1 MSKIVLIKTQNSA
14 LDNNGS
20 AKQEPSAVEGIRL
33 NGKVAEIKSNGTLVF
48 ATESM
53 GSLVIADPGN
63 LHLGDHLTI
72 ELHKDNFA
80 AAGKLVAVNN
90 VNVDGQKDHA
100 APGPIMQN
108 QAIFDVV
115 DIPLDSKII
124 AQTVGHIAKLGN
136 STTSLMGLK
145 TLDRQK
151 VGQSID
157 LTIMQL
163 STTDKEAKQ
172 LTTIESI
179 LSIGAK
185 PENIKLQL
193 MQKFI
198 EADFK
203 PDKFWGAIKNNP
215 VLHQGLL
222 EDEIMPAKVL
232 NISGQRVLQTP
243 VGQFTLDRG
252 AKIDADIEMVLFK
265 APSNNAD
272 NTPKAQLNNASA
284 QDACKDLAKIL
295 PMMQSL
301 KTQESDRDKYL
312 DKILGLLHNINNK
325 APLRSKAG
333 LNFLGFINIEFDDDP
348 DVDLEQPLLL
358 LENDSGAKKAR
369 RPTIKDLEDFIKFIK
384 DDMPNSSALKPALIK
399 EEIWLPISL
408 HLNGEIIDENQTKC
422 YVKKNPQG
430 ILRFFIEVS
439 FAMLQL
445 DGMIKLDKASNDIEE
460 FSLIVHTMDS
470 DNQMSRDIKN
480 IFYQNLQKYG
490 LKGDVA
496 FDANLA
502 KITSAHQESFDQIIA

>member
-1 MSKIVLIKTQNSA
+1 MLKIVLIKTQNSA

-20 AKQEPSAVEGIRL
+20 AKQEPGAPEGIRL

-53 GSLVIADPGN
+53 GSLIIADPGN
-63 LHLGDHLTI
+63 LHLGDRLTI
-72 ELHKDNFA
+72 ELHKDNVA
-80 AAGKLVAVNN
+80 AAGRLIAVNN
-90 VNVDGQKDHA
+90 VNIDAQNDQA
-100 APGPIMQN
+100 AQGPIMQN

-115 DIPLDSKII
+115 DIPIDSKII
-124 AQTVGHIAKLGN
+124 TQTVGHIAKLN
-136 STTSLMGLK
+136 NPSPMGLK
-145 TLDRQK
+145 ALDKQE
-151 VGQSID
+151 VGQSVD

-172 LTTIESI
+172 LTTIASI
-179 LSIGAK
+179 LSTGAK

-243 VGQFTLDRG
+243 VGQFTLDQG
-252 AKIDADIEMVLFK
+252 SEIDADIEMVLFK
-265 APSNNAD
+265 APSNNAG
-272 NTPKAQLNNASA
+272 NTTKAQLSNASA
-284 QDACKDLAKIL
+284 QEACKDLAKIL

-301 KTQESDRDKYL
+301 KTQASDQDKYL
-312 DKILGLLHNINNK
+312 DKIWGLLHNINNK

-333 LNFLGFINIEFDDDP
+333 VNFLGFINIEFDDDP
-348 DVDLEQPLLL
+348 DADLEQTL
-358 LENDSGAKKAR
+358 LENDSSAKKAK

-384 DDMPNSSALKPALIK
+384 DDAPNSSALKPALIK

-422 YVKKNPQG
+422 YVKKNQQG

-439 FAMLQL
+439 FASLQL
-445 DGMIKLDKASNDIEE
+445 DGMIKLDKASNDVEE
-460 FSLIVHTMDS
+460 FNLIVHTLDS
-470 DNQMSRDIKN
+470 DNQMPCDIRN
-480 IFYQNLQKYG
+480 IFHQNLQKYG
-490 LKGDVA
+490 IKGDVA

-502 KITSAHQESFDQIIA
+502 KITSADQESFDQIIA